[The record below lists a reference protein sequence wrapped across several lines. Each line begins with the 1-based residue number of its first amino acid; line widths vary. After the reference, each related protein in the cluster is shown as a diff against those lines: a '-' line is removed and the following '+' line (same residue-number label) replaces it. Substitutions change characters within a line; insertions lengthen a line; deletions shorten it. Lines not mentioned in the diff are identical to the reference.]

1 MRNQFN
7 INFFGGD
14 LVFLV
19 EIWYLI
25 TRCHVNPRIN
35 FKLPFT
41 MSSFPEIS
49 KEINIENYL
58 LLMLCIKYSL
68 TLFISEVRFS
78 RSNNNINI
86 EKEHVRRGLYMQCP
100 CSWASQPV
108 LPTLV
113 VLPIQNT
120 ENMIQMYK
128 ICWIL
133 SHKQNNVFMLY
144 LDRISWT
151 SL

>member
-1 MRNQFN
+1 MLFRPISEKQNSLSFN
-7 INFFGGD
+7 N
-14 LVFLV
+14 
-19 EIWYLI
+19 
-25 TRCHVNPRIN
+25 
-35 FKLPFT
+35 
-41 MSSFPEIS
+41 
-49 KEINIENYL
+49 ENYL
-58 LLMLCIKYSL
+58 LLMLCIKYPL

-100 CSWASQPV
+100 FSWASQPV

-113 VLPIQNT
+113 VLSIQNT

-144 LDRISWT
+144 LDRLSWT
-151 SL
+151 SLEKTMKNSCANKVQMSLLYICPILCVNQHFV